1 MDSHYSHFLVS
12 CVKLT
17 LITLYSLHVSACVFF
32 LLARLHSFDAHTVGG
47 RGEELQC
54 LRTTCTSSEQCASY
68 RILPPPLVW
77 HARGQGDC

>member
-47 RGEELQC
+47 RGE
-54 LRTTCTSSEQCASY
+54 
-68 RILPPPLVW
+68 
-77 HARGQGDC
+77 